1 MPTEKRQRKKEG
13 HQARKAAAL
22 AQARRQARKRRLL
35 TVGGLVVV
43 FLLVMLVIS
52 LVSDDDDDGTD
63 VTAADSSSTTEA
75 PEEREESTT
84 PTSAPPEPPAP
95 GGEEPVT
102 ELGIEDLRVGD
113 GQTVEA
119 GDTIVAHYYG
129 ATYADGEK
137 FQSSWDSG
145 STFETV
151 IGQGNVIKG
160 WDEGIPGMKV
170 GGRRKLVI
178 PAEMAYGAEDKGD
191 GRPSGDLVFIVDVY
205 AVK

>member
-35 TVGGLVVV
+35 TLGGLVVV
-43 FLLVMLVIS
+43 FLLVMFVIS
-52 LVSDDDDDGTD
+52 LVGDDDDEGSD
-63 VTAADSSSTTEA
+63 VTAGDGSSSTTEA
-75 PEEREESTT
+75 PEESTT
-84 PTSAPPEPPAP
+84 PTSAPPEAPAP
-95 GGEEPVT
+95 GGAEPVT
-102 ELGIEDLRVGD
+102 VLGIEDLKVGD
-113 GQTVEA
+113 GETVEA

-151 IGQGNVIKG
+151 IGQGNVIPG

-170 GGRRKLVI
+170 GGRRKLTI
-178 PAEMAYGAEDKGD
+178 PAAMAYGTEDKGD
-191 GRPSGDLVFIVDVY
+191 GSPVGDLVFIVDVY

>member
-43 FLLVMLVIS
+43 FLLVMFVIS
-52 LVSDDDDDGTD
+52 LVSDDDDGTD
-63 VTAADSSSTTEA
+63 VSAGDASSSTTEA
-75 PEEREESTT
+75 PDESTP
-84 PTSAPPEPPAP
+84 PTSAPPEAPAP

-102 ELGIEDLRVGD
+102 VLGIEDLKVGD
-113 GQTVEA
+113 GETVEA

-129 ATYADGEK
+129 ATYTDGEK

-151 IGQGNVIKG
+151 IGEGAVIPG
-160 WDEGIPGMKV
+160 WDEGIPGMKA
-170 GGRRKLVI
+170 GGRRKLTI

-191 GRPSGDLVFIVDVY
+191 GRPFGDLVFIVDVY

>member
-43 FLLVMLVIS
+43 FLLVMFVIS
-52 LVSDDDDDGTD
+52 LVSDDDDGTD
-63 VTAADSSSTTEA
+63 VSVGDTSSSTTEA
-75 PEEREESTT
+75 PEESTP
-84 PTSAPPEPPAP
+84 PTSAPPEAPAP

-102 ELGIEDLRVGD
+102 VLGIEDLKVGD
-113 GQTVEA
+113 GETVEA

-151 IGQGNVIKG
+151 IGEGAVIPG
-160 WDEGIPGMKV
+160 WDEGIPGMKA
-170 GGRRKLVI
+170 GGRRKLTI

-191 GRPSGDLVFIVDVY
+191 GRPFGDLVFIVDVY

>member
-35 TVGGLVVV
+35 TVGGIVVV
-43 FLLVMLVIS
+43 FLLVMFVIS
-52 LVSDDDDDGTD
+52 LVSDDDDDSD
-63 VTAADSSSTTEA
+63 VTAGAGTTTTTEA
-75 PEEREESTT
+75 PEEPTT
-84 PTSAPPEPPAP
+84 PTSAPPEAPAP
-95 GGEEPVT
+95 GGEEPLT
-102 ELGIEDLRVGD
+102 ELGIEDLEVGD
-113 GQTVEA
+113 GEVVEA

-151 IGQGNVIKG
+151 IGQGNVIQG

-170 GGRRKLVI
+170 GGRRKLTI

-191 GRPSGDLVFIVDVY
+191 GSPFGDLVFIVDVY

>member
-43 FLLVMLVIS
+43 FLLVMFVIS

-75 PEEREESTT
+75 PEESTT
-84 PTSAPPEPPAP
+84 PTSAPPEAPAP

-102 ELGIEDLRVGD
+102 ELGIEDIKVGD

-151 IGQGNVIKG
+151 IGEGAVIPG